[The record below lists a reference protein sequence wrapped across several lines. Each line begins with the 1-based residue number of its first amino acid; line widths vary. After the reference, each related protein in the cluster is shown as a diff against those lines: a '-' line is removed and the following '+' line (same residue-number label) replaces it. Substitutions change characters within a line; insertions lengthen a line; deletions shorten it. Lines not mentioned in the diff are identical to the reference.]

1 MLLKARGVFFG
12 VLPNVLARRLGLS
25 WLARLHQRARQ
36 HRQRRQ
42 DLAALGQMNER
53 ELKDLGL
60 GRSDIPALLET
71 PTLWREDRR

>member
-1 MLLKARGVFFG
+1 MLLKARGYFLG
-12 VLPNVLARRLGLS
+12 VLPNAWARRLGLS
-25 WLARLHQRARQ
+25 LLVHLRERARQ

-60 GRSDIPALLET
+60 GRSDIPALLDA
-71 PTLWREDRR
+71 PTLWRQDRH